1 MFHVKHLF
9 DRIRLT
15 EDHSMLIDSHAHLT
29 DRKLMSELRAVLDRA
44 ATAELEAIVTVGA
57 DPADS
62 RAVARLVAEA
72 PAKQAEAGADWP
84 AIYGAVG
91 VHPHE
96 AKVVTD
102 DVLAELAEL
111 ARGGRIVAIGECGLD
126 FYRDLSPRDQQEI
139 AFVQQIH
146 LAREVGL
153 PLIVHSRN
161 AHDRTIEV
169 LERECGGEQRGVM
182 HCFSGD
188 RAFAKRVLDLGM
200 HIGIAGPVTYPNSD
214 RLREVVREVPLDR
227 LVVETDCPY
236 LAPQRFRGKRNE
248 PAYVMYVAE
257 AVAEAKGLSFDE
269 LSRACTENTR
279 ELFGLPA

>member
-1 MFHVKHLF
+1 
-9 DRIRLT
+9 
-15 EDHSMLIDSHAHLT
+15 MLIDSHAHLT

-44 ATAELEAIVTVGA
+44 AEAELEAIVTVGA

-72 PAKQAEAGADWP
+72 PRRQAEAGAAWP
-84 AIYGAVG
+84 AVYGAVG
-91 VHPHE
+91 VHPHD

-102 DVLAELAEL
+102 DVLAELAQL
-111 ARGGRIVAIGECGLD
+111 AQGERIVAIGECGLN

-153 PLIVHSRN
+153 PLIVHSRD

-169 LERECGGEQRGVM
+169 LERECGGGQRGVM

-257 AVAEAKGLSFDE
+257 AVAEARSLSFDE
-269 LSRACTENTR
+269 LSRTCTENTR
-279 ELFGLPA
+279 ELFGLPG